1 MILGLAGS
9 HRSGKTTLARAVAAR
24 GGIAF
29 YDGSFGRLARTLG
42 YESVARMSIVERLT
56 MQSRVLDQYER
67 EIQIDAAD
75 RITDRTPLDML
86 AYLMAE
92 VGMHAGLEDAASR
105 AIVAYRDRCI
115 ALTRDLFDDVFLLQ
129 SLPVY
134 VVADGKPSDDPAYQ
148 AHIQALIE
156 GAIFAARGILPVT
169 PIDTF
174 SPEMRLA
181 TVLNAMAVRRTSA
194 TKHPVPRD
202 VRHG

>member
-194 TKHPVPRD
+194 TKHSEPRD

>member
-56 MQSRVLDQYER
+56 MQSRVLDLYER
-67 EIQIDAAD
+67 EIQLDAAD

-105 AIVAYRDRCI
+105 AVVAYRDRCI

-129 SLPVY
+129 ALPVY

-156 GAIFAARGILPVT
+156 GAIFASRGILPVT

-181 TVLNAMAVRRTSA
+181 AVLNAMAARRTPP
-194 TKHPVPRD
+194 TRHPGPRD
-202 VRHG
+202 LRHG

>member
-9 HRSGKTTLARAVAAR
+9 HRSGKTTLAHAVASR

-29 YDGSFGRLARTLG
+29 YDGSFGRLAKTLG
-42 YESVARMSIVERLT
+42 YESVSKMSVGDRLT
-56 MQSRVLDQYER
+56 MQNRVLDLYER
-67 EIQIDAAD
+67 EIRLGAAA

-92 VGMHAGLEDAASR
+92 VGMHAGLDEASSR

-115 ALTRDLFDDVFLLQ
+115 ALTRELFDDVFLLQ
-129 SLPVY
+129 PLPVY

-156 GAIFAARGILPVT
+156 GAIYASRGTLRIT
-169 PIDTF
+169 PIDSF
-174 SPEMRLA
+174 SPDLRVA
-181 TVLNAMAVRRTSA
+181 AVLNAVSSRRPSPAAGTG
-194 TKHPVPRD
+194 PLE

>member
-42 YESVARMSIVERLT
+42 YESVARMSVVERLT
-56 MQSRVLDQYER
+56 MQSRVLDLYER
-67 EIQIDAAD
+67 EIQLDAAD

-105 AIVAYRDRCI
+105 AVVAYRDRCI

-129 SLPVY
+129 ALPVY

-156 GAIFAARGILPVT
+156 GAIFASRGILPVT

-174 SPEMRLA
+174 SPDMRLA
-181 TVLNAMAVRRTSA
+181 AVLNAMAARRTPP
-194 TKHPVPRD
+194 TRHPGPRD
-202 VRHG
+202 LRHG

>member
-42 YESVARMSIVERLT
+42 FESVTRMSVVERLT
-56 MQSRVLDQYER
+56 MQNRVLDLYDR
-67 EIQIDAAD
+67 EIRLDAAD

-92 VGMHAGLEDAASR
+92 VGMHAGLEETASR
-105 AIVAYRDRCI
+105 AIVAYRDRCV

-129 SLPVY
+129 PLPVY

-156 GAIFAARGILPVT
+156 GAIFASRGTLPITTIDTYAPDQRLAAVLAALPVAR
-169 PIDTF
+169 TF
-174 SPEMRLA
+174 KEA
-181 TVLNAMAVRRTSA
+181 
-194 TKHPVPRD
+194 
-202 VRHG
+202 

>member
-42 YESVARMSIVERLT
+42 FESVARMSVVQRLT
-56 MQSRVLDQYER
+56 MQNRVLDLYDR
-67 EIQIDAAD
+67 EIQSEVAD

-92 VGMHAGLEDAASR
+92 VGMHAGLEEAASK
-105 AIVAYRDRCI
+105 AIVAYRNRCI

-129 SLPVY
+129 ALPVY

-148 AHIQALIE
+148 THIQTLIE
-156 GAIFAARGILPVT
+156 GAIFAARGTLPIT
-169 PIDTF
+169 AIDTF
-174 SPEMRLA
+174 APDLRLA
-181 TVLNAMAVRRTSA
+181 AVLDAMTARRASPA
-194 TKHPVPRD
+194 GQDGKRD

>member
-42 YESVARMSIVERLT
+42 YESVARMSVVERLT
-56 MQSRVLDQYER
+56 MQSRVLDLYER
-67 EIQIDAAD
+67 EIQLDAAD

-105 AIVAYRDRCI
+105 AVVAYRDRCI

-129 SLPVY
+129 ALPVY

-156 GAIFAARGILPVT
+156 GAIFASRGILPVT

-181 TVLNAMAVRRTSA
+181 AVLNAMAARRTPP
-194 TKHPVPRD
+194 TRHPGPRD
-202 VRHG
+202 LRHG

>member
-9 HRSGKTTLARAVAAR
+9 HRSGKTTLARAVAAK

-42 YESVARMSIVERLT
+42 FESVARMSIFERLT
-56 MQSRVLDQYER
+56 MQNRVLDLYDR
-67 EIQIDAAD
+67 EIRQDAAA

-86 AYLMAE
+86 AYLVAE
-92 VGMHAGLEDAASR
+92 VGMHAGLGDAASR
-105 AIVAYRDRCI
+105 EVVAYRDRCI
-115 ALTRDLFDDVFLLQ
+115 GLTRDLFDDVFVLQ
-129 SLPVY
+129 ALPVY

-148 AHIQALIE
+148 MHIQTLIE
-156 GAIFAARGILPVT
+156 GAIFAARGILPIT

-174 SPEMRLA
+174 APEMRVA
-181 TVLNAMAVRRTSA
+181 VVLNAIAARRASA
-194 TKHPVPRD
+194 TVHPDPRD

>member
-42 YESVARMSIVERLT
+42 YESVAKMSVVDRLT
-56 MQSRVLDQYER
+56 MQSRVLDLYDR
-67 EIQIDAAD
+67 EIRLDGAA

-92 VGMHAGLEDAASR
+92 VGMHAGLEDAVSR
-105 AIVAYRDRCI
+105 AIVAYRDRCV
-115 ALTRDLFDDVFLLQ
+115 ALTLDLFDDVFLLQ
-129 SLPVY
+129 PLPVY

-148 AHIQALIE
+148 THIQALIE
-156 GAIFAARGILPVT
+156 GAIFASRGTLRIT

-174 SPEMRLA
+174 NPEIRLA
-181 TVLNAMAVRRTSA
+181 AVLNAVSAGRQSSGRGTSRLTA
-194 TKHPVPRD
+194 AF
-202 VRHG
+202 G

>member
-9 HRSGKTTLARAVAAR
+9 HRSGKTTLAHAAAAR

-42 YESVARMSIVERLT
+42 FESVARMSIFERLT
-56 MQSRVLDQYER
+56 MQNRVLDLYDR
-67 EIQIDAAD
+67 EIRLDAAD

-86 AYLMAE
+86 AYLVAE
-92 VGMHAGLEDAASR
+92 VGMHSDLGDAASR
-105 AIVAYRDRCI
+105 EIVAYRDRCI

-129 SLPVY
+129 PLPVY

-148 AHIQALIE
+148 MHIQTLIE
-156 GAIFAARGILPVT
+156 GAIFASRGSLRIT
-169 PIDTF
+169 PIDAF
-174 SPEMRLA
+174 NPDQRLA
-181 TVLNAMAVRRTSA
+181 SVLDAMSSRRAST
-194 TKHPVPRD
+194 TGMNGRRG